1 MKKLYFLSCI
11 CSFLLLVVSPTFIRH
26 DLLADQS
33 ASDTIRGDTST
44 NLRDQTTID
53 AQKEKERNREAIICT
68 QKIPENPREDRG
80 IYTICSPTPSQP
92 GQPTNTPGAATPTP
106 TKSQSQPTATPTP
119 KGIGGGPTMTPQPT
133 ATPTPTGTSSNGGDG
148 DNDNNDGSSGGSS
161 SNSSSESK
169 PEVPVVGLSNTSGEG
184 GLLLLAIRSIAL
196 VWFIVSAKKLFG
208 AYSKLEN

>member
-26 DLLADQS
+26 QLLADQS
-33 ASDTIRGDTST
+33 TSDTIRGDTST
-44 NLRDQTTID
+44 DLRDQTKID

-68 QKIPENPREDRG
+68 QQIPENPREDRG
-80 IYTICSPTPSQP
+80 VYTICSPTPSQP
-92 GQPTNTPGAATPTP
+92 GQPTSTPSEATPTP
-106 TKSQSQPTATPTP
+106 TKSPSQPTATPTP
-119 KGIGGGPTMTPQPT
+119 KGIGGGPTSTPQPT
-133 ATPTPTGTSSNGGDG
+133 ATPTGTSSNGGDG

-169 PEVPVVGLSNTSGEG
+169 PESPVVGLSNTSGEG

-196 VWFIVSAKKLFG
+196 VWFIISAKKLFG
-208 AYSKLEN
+208 EYTRLGNQ